1 MQFFWCLPI
10 KPEYGFQPSPDVP
23 PACLLRYSPTHLRIL
38 RLHFLALIAMNL
50 CLLFLFAVT
59 VSTGWFVLGVI
70 ALLLLTSYL
79 VAGMFAPMPRYA
91 IGERVEIPSNHTDS
105 FLVQLASLAD
115 AAVNRTGRLDIFT
128 NGPAFYPAI
137 LDAFRSARRSINL
150 EAYVFQKGE
159 IARQYVDIMA
169 ERARAGV
176 QVNIVLDAF
185 GSLGAPDRLF
195 APLLQA
201 GGKVF
206 RYNRLTWYRLLRIGS
221 RTHRELVIV
230 DGKLGFIGGAGVAD
244 QWFTGAHNNPR
255 WRDTMIRVEGEAV
268 ANLQATFAENWLQAA
283 GELIAGDAY
292 FPDIQ
297 CPDPTTA
304 LVVNS
309 TPTIGG
315 STRARILMQ
324 LLIASAARSVAI
336 TTPYFLPDKTLMREL
351 CRAIE
356 RGVDVRILV
365 PGAKSDHMLTRSTS
379 RGAYGELL
387 KSGAEVYEYQPSMIH
402 AKILVVDDLWS
413 VVGSTNFDTR
423 PVGINAEV
431 NLAVRD
437 RTVAQRLETDFA
449 ADLRESQRITLEDWR
464 RRPITER
471 VTELLGWAFERQQ

>member
-1 MQFFWCLPI
+1 
-10 KPEYGFQPSPDVP
+10 
-23 PACLLRYSPTHLRIL
+23 
-38 RLHFLALIAMNL
+38 MNL
-50 CLLFLFAVT
+50 SLFLLFAVT
-59 VSTGWFVLGVI
+59 VSTGWFVLGMI

-79 VAGMFAPMPRYA
+79 LAGMFGPMPRYA
-91 IGERVEIPSNHTDS
+91 ISDYDEIPSNDTDP
-105 FLVQLASLAD
+105 FLLQLASLAD
-115 AAVNRTGRLDIFT
+115 SAINRTGRLDVFT
-128 NGPAFYPAI
+128 DGPAFYPAI
-137 LDAFRSARRSINL
+137 LDAFRSAQRNINL

-159 IARQYVDIMA
+159 IARRYVEVLA

-176 QVNIVLDAF
+176 QVNMVLDAF
-185 GSLGAPDRLF
+185 GSLGAPTRIF

-201 GGKVF
+201 GGKVV
-206 RYNRLTWYRLLRIGS
+206 RYNRLTWYRLLRMDS

-244 QWFTGAHNNPR
+244 QWFTGVHNNPR

-283 GELIAGDAY
+283 GELIAGNAY

-309 TPTIGG
+309 TPTTGG

-324 LLIASAARSVAI
+324 LLIASARRTIAI

-356 RGVDVRILV
+356 RGVKVRILV
-365 PGAKSDHMLTRSTS
+365 PGTKSDHLLTRSTS

-387 KSGAEVYEYQPSMIH
+387 KNGAEVYEYQPSMIH
-402 AKILVVDDLWS
+402 AKILIVDDLWT
-413 VVGSTNFDTR
+413 VVGSTNFDNR
-423 PVGINAEV
+423 SFGINDEV

-437 RTVAQRLETDFA
+437 CAVAQRLGEDFT
-449 ADLRESQRITLEDWR
+449 ADLRQSQRITLEDWR
-464 RRPITER
+464 RRPVTER
-471 VTELLGWAFERQQ
+471 ITELLGWAIERQQ